1 MLTSIVKNIGALPVM
16 MLGITLLLIL
26 SMSLFLI
33 RKRSGNK
40 KITLT
45 EEFKE
50 AVKGIDLN
58 LSEDTSTTNVL
69 LEKEETLLA
78 LKELHEHNFI
88 SDDEYQMRTKK
99 ILNEVNSLAP

>member
-1 MLTSIVKNIGALPVM
+1 MLTSIVKNIGALPLM
-16 MLGITLLLIL
+16 MLGIALLLIL

-40 KITLT
+40 KIILS

-58 LSEDTSTTNVL
+58 LTEDTSNTNAL

-88 SDDEYQMRTKK
+88 SIDEYQMRTKK
-99 ILNEVNSLAP
+99 ILNEVNNPAP

>member
-16 MLGITLLLIL
+16 LLGIALLLNL
-26 SMSLFLI
+26 LMSLLLI

-58 LSEDTSTTNVL
+58 LNEDISTSNDL

-88 SDDEYQMRTKK
+88 SDEEYQMRTKK
-99 ILNEVNSLAP
+99 ILNEVNSLIQ